1 MEIITIEAG
10 PLMTN
15 IYLAIDEETKKAVI
29 IDAPMDCTEL
39 IKPYIDKMGLEVS
52 AILLTHTHWD
62 HAADTVQLK
71 DFLNVQVYVHEADE
85 FRLIDPN
92 GNSIFPLPF
101 DIPATKA
108 DHYLYD
114 TDIIKFGNTQLTALH
129 TPGHTEG
136 GLCFYDKDSKILFS
150 GDTIFRESI
159 GRIDLP
165 GGSLEKIAKSIKE
178 KLLVLDDETQVFP
191 GHGPSTTIGY
201 ERHNNPFFRE
211 MGIV

>member
-1 MEIITIEAG
+1 MEIIAIEAG
-10 PLMTN
+10 PILTN
-15 IYLAIDEETKKAVI
+15 TYLIIDQESKKAVV
-29 IDAPMDCTEL
+29 IDAPMDSVEL
-39 IKPYIDKMGLEVS
+39 IKPIIEDKMLDVV

-62 HAADTVQLK
+62 HAADTDALK
-71 DFLNVQVYVHEADE
+71 KLYNAKVYVHQSDE
-85 FRLIDPN
+85 FRLLEPN
-92 GNSIFPLPF
+92 ENSVFPLPF
-101 DIPATKA
+101 DIPSTKA
-108 DHYLYD
+108 DHYIND
-114 TDIIKFGNTQLTALH
+114 NEIISFGNTELKVLT

-136 GLCFYDKDSKILFS
+136 GLCFYNESAGVLFS

-178 KLLVLDDETQVFP
+178 KLLVLDDSTKVLP

-201 ERHNNPFFRE
+201 ERKNNPFFRE

>member
-15 IYLAIDEETKKAVI
+15 TYLAIDEETNNAVI
-29 IDAPMDCTEL
+29 IDAPMDCVEL
-39 IKPYIDKMGLEVS
+39 IKPYIDKKSIEVT
-52 AILLTHTHWD
+52 AILLTHSHWD
-62 HAADTVQLK
+62 HAAETVQLK
-71 DFLNVQVYVHEADE
+71 NLLNVPVYVHQSDE
-85 FRLIDPN
+85 FRLLDPN

-101 DIPATKA
+101 EIPSTKA
-108 DHYLYD
+108 DHYLND
-114 TDIIKFGNTQLTALH
+114 KDLISFGNLKLMALH

-136 GLCFYDKDSKILFS
+136 GICLYNKDSNILFS

-178 KLLVLDDETQVFP
+178 KLLVLDDETKVYP
-191 GHGPSTTIGY
+191 GHGPATTIGF